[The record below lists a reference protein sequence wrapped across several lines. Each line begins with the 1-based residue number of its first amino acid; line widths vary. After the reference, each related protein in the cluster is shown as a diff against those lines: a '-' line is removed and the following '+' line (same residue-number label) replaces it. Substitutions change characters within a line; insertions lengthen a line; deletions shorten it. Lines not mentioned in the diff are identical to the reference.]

1 VAASRR
7 GAGNARFV
15 RAVPAKS
22 ALLRLPQAARKRII
36 KKVSSLLLYSM
47 SLPLRIAV
55 VGSGIGVEHIK
66 GYQELPDL
74 FDIKVLCDVNRER
87 SAPVAR
93 EFGIGNLSESFEEVC
108 QHEGIDVVDL
118 CTPPAL
124 HLDQIRIALKA
135 GKHVICEKPLAGSI
149 ADIDLVT
156 QLAAESG
163 KRVMP
168 IFQYRFGNGL
178 QKLRHLVDRNLTGK
192 SFVFNVD
199 VAWWRDARYYENP
212 WRGRRA
218 SELGGALLSQ
228 AIHAVDMVHY
238 ILGPAKNV
246 FGRATTRVN
255 QIEVE
260 DCVAISMEMRDRSI
274 GTISVTLGSLA
285 EISRHRF
292 TFRNVT
298 AESCTEPY
306 ANSREPWIFSFNA
319 NGNERQMRD
328 ALGDFKPLPERY
340 AGQFYRFYHALA
352 TGGELPVTLADARAA
367 LEVVAATYYSSEINM
382 PVPLPIGPGHPKY
395 DSL

>member
-1 VAASRR
+1 
-7 GAGNARFV
+7 
-15 RAVPAKS
+15 
-22 ALLRLPQAARKRII
+22 
-36 KKVSSLLLYSM
+36 M

-87 SAPVAR
+87 ATPVAQKYR
-93 EFGIGNLSESFEEVC
+93 IQNISESFDAVC
-108 QHEGIDVVDL
+108 HREDIDVIDI

-124 HLDQIRIALKA
+124 HLDQIRTALSA
-135 GKHVICEKPLAGSI
+135 GKHVICEKPLAGSV
-149 ADIDLVT
+149 ADIDLISR
-156 QLAAESG
+156 LAQESG
-163 KRVMP
+163 NQVMP

-178 QKLRHLVDRNLTGK
+178 QKLKFLVDRNLTGE

-218 SELGGALLSQ
+218 TELGGALLSQ

-238 ILGPAKNV
+238 ILGPARNV
-246 FGRATTRVN
+246 FGRAITRVN

-260 DCVAISMEMRDRSI
+260 DCVAISMEMEDGSL

-306 ANSREPWIFSFNA
+306 ANSREPWTFSFDTH
-319 NGNERQMRD
+319 GNERQLRD
-328 ALGDFKPLPERY
+328 ALGEFKPLPERY
-340 AGQFYRFYHALA
+340 AGQFYRFYYSLA
-352 TGGELPVTLADARAA
+352 TDSRLPVTLADARAA
-367 LEVVAATYYSSEINM
+367 LEVIAATYHSSETNM

-395 DSL
+395 DTL

>member
-1 VAASRR
+1 
-7 GAGNARFV
+7 
-15 RAVPAKS
+15 
-22 ALLRLPQAARKRII
+22 
-36 KKVSSLLLYSM
+36 M

-55 VGSGIGVEHIK
+55 IGSGIGVEHIK

-87 SAPVAR
+87 SAPVAQK
-93 EFGIGNLSESFEEVC
+93 FGIHNLSERFEEVC
-108 QHEGIDVVDL
+108 QHEEIDVVDI

-124 HLDQIRIALKA
+124 HLDQIRTALKA

-163 KRVMP
+163 KQVMP

-178 QKLRHLVDRNLTGK
+178 QKLKYLVDRNLTGQ

-199 VAWWRDARYYENP
+199 VAWWRDAKYYENP

-260 DCVAISMEMRDRSI
+260 DCVAISMEMRDGSL

-298 AESCTEPY
+298 AESCTAPY
-306 ANSREPWIFSFNA
+306 ANSHEPWIFAFNA

-328 ALGDFKPLPERY
+328 ALREFKPLPERY

-352 TGGELPVTLADARAA
+352 ADGELPVTVAEARAA
-367 LEVVAATYYSSEINM
+367 LEVVAATYYSSETNM

-395 DSL
+395 DNL